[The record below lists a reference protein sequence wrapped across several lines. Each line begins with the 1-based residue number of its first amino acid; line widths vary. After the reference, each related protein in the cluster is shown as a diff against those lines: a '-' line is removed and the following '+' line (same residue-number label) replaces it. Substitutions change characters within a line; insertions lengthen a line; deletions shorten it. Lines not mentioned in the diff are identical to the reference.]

1 MVTGHSE
8 ASWFVSNTQK
18 PVAIKF
24 MVRLR
29 HSVRPQHR
37 ASMPNQTSCDDPKPN
52 GPVAN
57 SPLQSGPWLNLRA
70 ACLDTDAALAWLAF
84 WVHAKAAKDRKDREE
99 DRKDLFAQRAQT
111 RWSARKTSAPF
122 ATSVSLRE
130 QTSFLLAPPRETI
143 LLLRDLCGPSRP
155 SRETSFSWLSP
166 TQKFH
171 SPTHYQA
178 NDPSTLANGSSRAG
192 MVLFSASP
200 LASGLGSG

>member
-1 MVTGHSE
+1 MQGVSRGRLPHNRSLRSFAALRKPHTASAAPSETDIRDSPLYRFVLYGRAYPIDRMAGFCLLARPCRGPSCPVTGPFWRGALWPHTVRPGALRRGDRPCGYCPSRNRTGLRFGSVGFHPTDCCLKVVVVTGHSE

-70 ACLDTDAALAWLAF
+70 TCFHTDA
-84 WVHAKAAKDRKDREE
+84 
-99 DRKDLFAQRAQT
+99 
-111 RWSARKTSAPF
+111 
-122 ATSVSLRE
+122 
-130 QTSFLLAPPRETI
+130 LLA
-143 LLLRDLCGPSRP
+143 
-155 SRETSFSWLSP
+155 
-166 TQKFH
+166 
-171 SPTHYQA
+171 
-178 NDPSTLANGSSRAG
+178 
-192 MVLFSASP
+192 
-200 LASGLGSG
+200 